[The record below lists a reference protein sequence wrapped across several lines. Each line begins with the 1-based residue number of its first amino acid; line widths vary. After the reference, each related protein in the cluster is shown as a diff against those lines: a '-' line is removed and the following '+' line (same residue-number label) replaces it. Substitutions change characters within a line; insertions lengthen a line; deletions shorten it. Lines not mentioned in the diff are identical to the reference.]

1 MEDLSEII
9 DKNEMIDFHIYADD
23 QFKTYSYE
31 LKQNYK
37 LFNQLIESYGEELA
51 KVLILERRHDL
62 KDFFMKINSLLI
74 NYNILFEKIN
84 NENIRNYMEI
94 IRKYTKNIRKYTT
107 FYEIMLN
114 STKI

>member
-84 NENIRNYMEI
+84 NENIRNYVKNRIYEHK
-94 IRKYTKNIRKYTT
+94 KYNLQIAKVYLYNKV
-107 FYEIMLN
+107 
-114 STKI
+114 